1 MPWKRLSSTGWI
13 RREERW
19 AEREERLVLRT
30 FQTAEQDSGRSSA
43 VTSLA
48 LIDVDIREL
57 LKVALSASIPFPTYL
72 NILTCST
79 LYRHIV
85 DMFLIET
92 NYIVSMQY
100 QLR

>member
-1 MPWKRLSSTGWI
+1 M
-13 RREERW
+13 
-19 AEREERLVLRT
+19 VLRT

-57 LKVALSASIPFPTYL
+57 LKVALCKYSVS
-72 NILTCST
+72 NIFQHSYMSYSNIDT
-79 LYRHIV
+79 LLI
-85 DMFLIET
+85 FFSIET
-92 NYIVSMQY
+92 NYIVSIQC